1 MDNRSD
7 QYALHTNASELP
19 VEADAAPASNV
30 SVLGDVVNGMASWR
44 LWSHMALR
52 DIQMRYRRSLIGP
65 FWLSINLLVLVLSLG
80 LLYSQIFRV
89 DYQDYLIYLCLGLVV
104 WQLLSTI
111 ITEACSILIENET
124 QLRSL
129 PLSVTTLSS
138 RMVMRNLM
146 VLGHNAVVVIGLL
159 VVFKAPLSLNSLMA
173 LPGIALLTLVGVCL
187 GLIMGPLC
195 LRFRDVP
202 QVVASVL
209 QIGFFLSP
217 ILWSTSQL
225 PNRMAIVEFN
235 PIYHLV
241 EIVRAPLLNETVS
254 LQTWIVVGVILIF
267 LMIGSVISLGLSK
280 KNIYYWL

>member
-1 MDNRSD
+1 
-7 QYALHTNASELP
+7 
-19 VEADAAPASNV
+19 
-30 SVLGDVVNGMASWR
+30 
-44 LWSHMALR
+44 
-52 DIQMRYRRSLIGP
+52 
-65 FWLSINLLVLVLSLG
+65 
-80 LLYSQIFRV
+80 
-89 DYQDYLIYLCLGLVV
+89 
-104 WQLLSTI
+104 
-111 ITEACSILIENET
+111 
-124 QLRSL
+124 
-129 PLSVTTLSS
+129 
-138 RMVMRNLM
+138 MVMRNLM